1 MKRSYLFS
9 VILLCTVSAFAGPVT
24 MEKAAEKASAFFRT
38 RGMGDQNTISL
49 AYQCRQV
56 ATTGMAVPAKDAYY
70 YVFNNNNEGFVVV
83 SGDDCAD
90 DVLGYSESG
99 SFDADNIPENLRGLL
114 DYYSAEIEWA
124 RSNKEMPSQDN
135 SSAPAYIASATE
147 PAIAPLLTSMWSQ
160 HRPYNE
166 KCYYGG
172 VLAAAGCTAIA
183 MAQVMN
189 YYKYPKASTTSI
201 PYYAISGWGSK
212 GALSAT
218 TFNWSLIKDNYS
230 RTDVSDTDSRAE
242 VAKLVQYCGY
252 SIKTQYYTN
261 SSSAYMEF
269 ISPALCNYFGYKNV
283 ARIRERKFYTTTE
296 WTKMLLNEL
305 KNGRPVI
312 YSASKYGNYGHAFVI
327 DGFDGTDMFHINT
340 GWGLTGCG
348 YYKLSALNIYWASGM
363 YTPYQGSFSFNQKA
377 IFGIY
382 PTELDGSKGGMTLLD
397 LYMCPT
403 GNSGVVRR
411 DTTFAATSKGL
422 KGVML
427 RCQYTKTGPNKMYNI
442 GVGIFQNGKLV
453 GEKSMTNYD
462 LTNEYIK
469 TCSHDLSGLGANLAD
484 GSYVIKCMDRVD
496 ENSPWKVCEQSDI
509 MYVALTKKDGMF
521 TLKTYPV
528 AGTANL
534 KLVSMKQ
541 LYDVNEKDAYAGK
554 NLRHLQVTLKNTG
567 TAKCNEKIYLRLG
580 GYEKTVEGVNIGAG
594 ETVPVDF
601 YFFSS
606 TGTYAVT
613 LVSESGKVIYDSKIS
628 ILDNSALP
636 ILDLVSYNVNN
647 LVGDIVYGTEIEA
660 DLVLK
665 NSSTKAYSFN
675 MNVDIY
681 IEEYGTNIIYLTK
694 KQVDVAA
701 GKTVMVPI
709 RFDLGVGDKFK
720 IQVSDQNA
728 IYMKTGQMVVNP
740 AVVIWDGSGKSTT
753 MSPSGTITVPASATA
768 VSLVGVSD
776 LSKVVIKPNN
786 NPNTLYY
793 LRSDATVPTSLSK
806 KNVVKGT
813 HASSITMLG
822 GYDFYVPKSFKAD
835 KISYSFTPNIA
846 YNGKGGWQT
855 IMLPF
860 GVTSVTSDGKAVD
873 WCKKPS
879 DDDKQFLLKLF
890 ASDTATEAKFENVDG
905 WMPYSPY
912 LLGVPASLI
921 NKKMVF
927 SATGAE
933 VPVTGKSVVTGTY
946 FRFVGS
952 TEEKTVSNAL
962 LLNDEGSG
970 FVMTTSGLVKAGG
983 AYMEPLNTKSSTTK
997 TMTIAGSIID
1007 IPGDINGDNAVTVAD
1022 ALNVI
1027 NVILGGNMT
1036 KGDFDVNN
1044 DGRVTVTD
1052 VMFII
1057 NLLVNNE

>member
-9 VILLCTVSAFAGPVT
+9 IILLCTVSAFAGPVT
-24 MEKAAEKASAFFRT
+24 MEKAAEKASAFFRS
-38 RGMGDQNTISL
+38 RGVGDQSTISL

-83 SGDDCAD
+83 SGDDCAEE
-90 DVLGYSESG
+90 VLGYSESG

-124 RSNKEMPSQDN
+124 RSNQELSSQAN
-135 SSAPAYIASATE
+135 SSSPANVASATQ
-147 PAIAPLLTSMWSQ
+147 PAIAPLLTSRWSQ
-160 HRPYNE
+160 GRPYNE
-166 KCYYGG
+166 GCYYSGA
-172 VLAAAGCTAIA
+172 LAAAGCTAIA

-189 YYKYPKASTTSI
+189 YYKWPKASTTSI
-201 PYYAISGWGSK
+201 PYYAILGWGSR
-212 GALSAT
+212 GALVAT
-218 TFNWSLIKDNYS
+218 TFNWSQIKDNYS
-230 RTDVSDTDSRAE
+230 RTDASDTGSRAE
-242 VAKLVQYCGY
+242 VAKLVKYCGY
-252 SIKTQYYTN
+252 SIQTEYYT
-261 SSSAYMEF
+261 SSSRAYMEF

-283 ARIRERKFYTTTE
+283 ARIRERKFYSTSE

-312 YSASKYGNYGHAFVI
+312 YSATKYGNYSHAFVI
-327 DGFDGTDMFHINT
+327 DGFDGNDMFHINT

-363 YTPYQGSFSFNQKA
+363 YTPYQGSFSINQKA
-377 IFGIY
+377 VFGIS
-382 PTELDGSKGGMTLLD
+382 PTEVDGSKGGMTLLG

-403 GNSGVVRR
+403 GKSGVLLR
-411 DTTFAATSKGL
+411 DTTFSVSSKGL

-427 RCQYTKTGPNKMYNI
+427 RCEYTKTGPKKMYNI

-453 GEKSMTNYD
+453 EEKSMTNYD

-469 TCSHDLSGLGANLAD
+469 TCNHDLSGLGANLAD
-484 GSYVIKCMDRVD
+484 GSYVIRCMDRED
-496 ENSPWKVCEQSDI
+496 ENSAWKICEQSDI
-509 MYVALTKKDGMF
+509 MYVALTKKNGKF
-521 TLKTYPV
+521 TLKTYPIT
-528 AGTANL
+528 GTTSL
-534 KLVSMKQ
+534 QLVSMIQ
-541 LYDVNEKDAYAGK
+541 LHDVNEKDAYAGK
-554 NLRHLQVTLKNTG
+554 NIRHVQATLKNTG
-567 TAKCNEKIYLRLG
+567 NVKFNEKITLKLNG
-580 GYEKTVEGVNIGAG
+580 VQKTIEGVNIGAG

-601 YFFSS
+601 YFFSN
-606 TGTYAVT
+606 TGTYT
-613 LVSESGKVIYDSKIS
+613 MMLVSESGKTIYNSSFKVT
-628 ILDNSALP
+628 DNSTLP
-636 ILDLVSYNVNN
+636 ILDVVSYQVNN
-647 LVGDIVYGTEIEA
+647 LTGNIVYGTEIEA
-660 DLVLK
+660 YLVLK
-665 NSSTKAYSFN
+665 NSSSRAYSYN

-681 IEEYGTNIIYLTK
+681 IEENGTNIIYLTK
-694 KQVDVAA
+694 KQVDIAA
-701 GKTVMVPI
+701 GKTVTVPI
-709 RFDLGVGDKFK
+709 KFDLGVGDKFK
-720 IQVSDQNA
+720 ILVTDQNA
-728 IYMKTGQMVVNP
+728 TYMKTSQMVVNP
-740 AVVIWDGSGKSTT
+740 AIVIWDGSGKSTT

-793 LRSDATVPTSLSK
+793 LRADATVPTSLSK
-806 KNVVKGT
+806 KNVIKGT
-813 HASSITMLG
+813 NASSITMLG

-835 KISYSFTPNIA
+835 KISYSFTPNLA

-860 GVTSVTSDGKAVD
+860 GVISVTSDGKAVD
-873 WCKKPS
+873 WCRKPS
-879 DDDKQFLLKLF
+879 DDDKQFLLKQF
-890 ASDTATEAKFENVDG
+890 TSDTTTEAKFENVEG
-905 WMPYSPY
+905 WIPYSPY
-912 LLGVPASLI
+912 ILGIPASLI

-933 VPVTGKSVVTGTY
+933 VPATEKTTVTGTY

-952 TEEKTVSNAL
+952 TEEKTVTNAL
-962 LLNDEGSG
+962 LLNSEGSG
-970 FVMTTSGLVKAGG
+970 FVKTTSGLVKAGG
-983 AYMEPLNTKSSTTK
+983 AYMESLNSKSSTTK
-997 TMTIAGSIID
+997 TMTIAGTIID

-1057 NLLVNNE
+1057 NLLINNE